1 MTYTRTIFILL
12 FFSGGGVIG
21 CSVLYH
27 LCKRGINA
35 ILLEKHKLTSGTTW
49 HSGAIV
55 WSLRANDVDNIMLQK
70 TRTLLSNLEAGTGV
84 NSGWINNGGIF
95 IARTPVSTKKHVLT
109 TNIQKTLLI

>member
-1 MTYTRTIFILL
+1 MIKQL
-12 FFSGGGVIG
+12 FPGGGVIG

-55 WSLRANDVDNIMLQK
+55 WSLRANDVDDLMLKK
-70 TRTLLSNLEAGTGV
+70 TRQLLAGLEAETGV
-84 NSGWINNGGIF
+84 NSGWMNNGGIF
-95 IARTPVSTKKHVLT
+95 IARTPVGIIIIFLK
-109 TNIQKTLLI
+109 NIT

>member
-1 MTYTRTIFILL
+1 MKFQ
-12 FFSGGGVIG
+12 FSGGGVIG

-27 LCKRGINA
+27 LRKRGINT

-55 WSLRANDVDNIMLQK
+55 WSLRGNDVDNLMLKK
-70 TRTLLSNLEAGTGV
+70 TRTLLTNLEAETGV

-95 IARTPVSTKKHVLT
+95 IARTPVRIGDDTTKFS
-109 TNIQKTLLI
+109 